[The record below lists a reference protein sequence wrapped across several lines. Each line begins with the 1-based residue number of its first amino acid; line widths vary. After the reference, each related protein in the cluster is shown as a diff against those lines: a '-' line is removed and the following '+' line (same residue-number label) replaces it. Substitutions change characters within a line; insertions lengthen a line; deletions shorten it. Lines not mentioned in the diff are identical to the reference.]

1 MMNEVKEADLMKVLL
16 AIDNSKGILDRIFQ
30 MTQSIAGV
38 DSIITLIKV
47 KEIIESV
54 RCLQPD
60 VLVMDLYL
68 LDGAVLDVMKEMRSV
83 KKKPTMMILTEQ
95 PYTNIEDYLKVA
107 GADFVLNKSLEFE
120 LIVKILSRLSEKH
133 KENPQQLNL

>member
-1 MMNEVKEADLMKVLL
+1 MKVLL

-60 VLVMDLYL
+60 VLVMD
-68 LDGAVLDVMKEMRSV
+68 
-83 KKKPTMMILTEQ
+83 
-95 PYTNIEDYLKVA
+95 
-107 GADFVLNKSLEFE
+107 
-120 LIVKILSRLSEKH
+120 
-133 KENPQQLNL
+133 